1 MIKAQ
6 RVNIECLE
14 EQVVKRN
21 NQSRLFPP
29 KAVDRLS
36 ELVAHC
42 PLYPTLSAIIEV
54 SLMPPQEHGLG
65 RRVQGGM
72 QFLSRTRKPEVKVSR
87 NVQKKKSPYCS
98 SYVSPSHG
106 IPICNIYELFIWRH
120 ITGDNYVP
128 NIRQPIRKWGVSNY
142 FFGTDWELLLPRHIS
157 RADFSR

>member
-1 MIKAQ
+1 VIEAQ

-14 EQVVKRN
+14 EQVVERN

-29 KAVDRLS
+29 KAVDRHS
-36 ELVAHC
+36 EPAAHC
-42 PLYPTLSAIIEV
+42 PPYSKLPAIIEV

-98 SYVSPSHG
+98 SYVSPSHS

-120 ITGDNYVP
+120 ITGDNHVP
-128 NIRQPIRKWGVSNY
+128 NIRQPESNNIVSNH
-142 FFGTDWELLLPRHIS
+142 FC
-157 RADFSR
+157 FSCGIKNCNAHHG

>member
-1 MIKAQ
+1 VIKAQ

-36 ELVAHC
+36 DPAAHY
-42 PLYPTLSAIIEV
+42 PPYPTLSAIIEV
-54 SLMPPQEHGLG
+54 SLMPPQERGLG

-72 QFLSRTRKPEVKVSR
+72 QFLSRIRTPEVKVSQ

-98 SYVSPSHG
+98 SYVSPSDG
-106 IPICNIYELFIWRH
+106 IPICNIYELFIWRR
-120 ITGDNYVP
+120 ITGDNHVP
-128 NIRQPIRKWGVSNY
+128 NIRKPESNHVVPNH
-142 FFGTDWELLLPRHIS
+142 FC
-157 RADFSR
+157 FSCGI